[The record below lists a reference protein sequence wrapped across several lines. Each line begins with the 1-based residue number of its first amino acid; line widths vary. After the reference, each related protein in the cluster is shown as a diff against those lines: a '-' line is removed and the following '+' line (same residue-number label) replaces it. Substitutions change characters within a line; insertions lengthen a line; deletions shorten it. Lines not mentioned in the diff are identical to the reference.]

1 MKKRNV
7 CMLLAAALSCS
18 LLLTA
23 CGGGGTSTTTPG
35 TSTPSTS
42 TSAPAGSGGA
52 STGAE
57 SGYTFR
63 TSESNRV
70 VTENGTFTKDQVSA
84 PVLIT
89 SFGQSA
95 DVSMLDALM
104 KKVGADY
111 TFNAT
116 ASADD
121 VANYKTVIIACGA
134 SSKGLGAAG
143 ISQEDE
149 LARANAIAQTVKD
162 NGITVIAAHLG
173 GASRR
178 GALSDQFNDIA
189 LGVANYV
196 MVVEEGNDDGKFTDA
211 ATDKGVPITLL
222 HSIADAITPLTEL
235 FGA

>member
-1 MKKRNV
+1 MKKFASV
-7 CMLLAAALSCS
+7 ISMLLICS
-18 LLLTA
+18 MALTA
-23 CGGGGTSTTTPG
+23 CGSSSGDKSTGGSAQQSGTSQG
-35 TSTPSTS
+35 AASSQ
-42 TSAPAGSGGA
+42 GSA
-52 STGAE
+52 STGDS

-63 TSESNRV
+63 TSADNKV
-70 VTENGTFTKDQVSA
+70 VTENGTFTKDSIEY

-89 SFGQSA
+89 SIGQSA

-143 ISQEDE
+143 ISKEDE

>member
-1 MKKRNV
+1 M
-7 CMLLAAALSCS
+7 CQTPAI
-18 LLLTA
+18 LT
-23 CGGGGTSTTTPG
+23 S
-35 TSTPSTS
+35 
-42 TSAPAGSGGA
+42 
-52 STGAE
+52 
-57 SGYTFR
+57 
-63 TSESNRV
+63 
-70 VTENGTFTKDQVSA
+70 
-84 PVLIT
+84 I
-89 SFGQSA
+89 GQSA
-95 DVSMLDALM
+95 DVDIANTLCTKAGIEVTLNKNITGDELPDDCKTLILA
-104 KKVGADY
+104 VG
-111 TFNAT
+111 
-116 ASADD
+116 
-121 VANYKTVIIACGA
+121 G

>member
-1 MKKRNV
+1 MKKFASV
-7 CMLLAAALSCS
+7 ISMLLICS
-18 LLLTA
+18 MALTA
-23 CGGGGTSTTTPG
+23 CGSSGGDKSTGGSAQQPG
-35 TSTPSTS
+35 TSQGAASS
-42 TSAPAGSGGA
+42 QGSG
-52 STGAE
+52 STGDS

-63 TSESNRV
+63 TSADNKV
-70 VTENGTFTKDQVSA
+70 VTENGTFTKDSIEY

-89 SFGQSA
+89 SIGQSA

-111 TFNAT
+111 TFNTT
-116 ASADD
+116 ASADE
-121 VANYKTVIIACGA
+121 VANYKTVIIAC
-134 SSKGLGAAG
+134 
-143 ISQEDE
+143 
-149 LARANAIAQTVKD
+149 
-162 NGITVIAAHLG
+162 

>member
-1 MKKRNV
+1 MKKFASV
-7 CMLLAAALSCS
+7 MSMLLICS
-18 LLLTA
+18 MALTA
-23 CGGGGTSTTTPG
+23 CGSTGGDKSTGGSTQQPG
-35 TSTPSTS
+35 TSQGAASS
-42 TSAPAGSGGA
+42 QGSG
-52 STGAE
+52 STGDS

-63 TSESNRV
+63 TSADNKV
-70 VTENGTFTKDQVSA
+70 VTENGTFTKENIEG

-89 SFGQSA
+89 SIGQSA